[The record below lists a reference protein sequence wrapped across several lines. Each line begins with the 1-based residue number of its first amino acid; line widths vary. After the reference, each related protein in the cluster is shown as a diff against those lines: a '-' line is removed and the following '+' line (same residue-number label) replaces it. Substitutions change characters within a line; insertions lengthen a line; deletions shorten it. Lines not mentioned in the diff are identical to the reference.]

1 VRRDH
6 SMRIVGG
13 KHRGRKIEAPP
24 GLDVR
29 PTSDRAREALFNIL
43 IHGHL
48 SADGTSPLAGARVLD
63 AFAGSG
69 ALGLEALSRG
79 AEHALFIESDLKAC
93 AAIRAN
99 AKALGETGNVTV
111 IPGDATKPPP
121 CPGNSCSIVFLDP
134 PYGRD
139 LAASALEALA
149 ARRWIAAGAVC
160 VVELAI
166 NDGITLPSRFA
177 LLDDRKYGKAR
188 LLILRHQSADR

>member
-1 VRRDH
+1 
-6 SMRIVGG
+6 MRIVGG

-24 GLDVR
+24 GLEVR

-48 SADGTSPLAGARVLD
+48 SADGTSPLPGARVLD

-79 AEHALFIESDLKAC
+79 AAHALFIDSDAKAC

-99 AKALGETGNVTV
+99 AKALGEAANVTV

-121 CPGNSCSIVFLDP
+121 CPGAPCSVVFLDP

-139 LAASALEALA
+139 LAAPALSALA
-149 ARRWIAAGAVC
+149 ARGLIAEGAVG
-160 VVELAI
+160 VVELAKS
-166 NDGITLPSRFA
+166 DGITLPREFT
-177 LLDDRKYGKAR
+177 LIDDRHYGKAR
-188 LLILRHQSADR
+188 ILVLKYQRSS

>member
-1 VRRDH
+1 
-6 SMRIVGG
+6 MRIVGG

-24 GLDVR
+24 GPDVR

-48 SADGTSPLAGARVLD
+48 SDDGTSPLPGARVLD

-79 AEHALFIESDLKAC
+79 ADHALFIDSDAKAC

-99 AKALGETGNVTV
+99 AKALGETGSITV
-111 IPGDATKPPP
+111 IPADATKPPP
-121 CPGNSCSIVFLDP
+121 CPGAPCSIVFLDP

-139 LAASALEALA
+139 RAAPALAALA
-149 ARRWIAAGAVC
+149 ARGWIADDAVC
-160 VVELAI
+160 IVELAI
-166 NDGITLPSRFA
+166 DDGITLPRGFA
-177 LLDDRKYGKAR
+177 LIDDRHYGKAR
-188 LLILRHQSADR
+188 LLIVKYQSTKR

>member
-1 VRRDH
+1 
-6 SMRIVGG
+6 MRIVGG
-13 KHRGRKIEAPP
+13 KHRGRRIEAPP
-24 GLDVR
+24 GQDVR

-48 SADGTSPLAGARVLD
+48 SADGTSPLPGARVLD

-79 AEHALFIESDLKAC
+79 AGHALFIESDAKAC

-99 AKALGETGNVTV
+99 AKALGETANATV

-121 CPGNSCSIVFLDP
+121 CPGAPCAIVFLDP

-139 LAASALEALA
+139 LARPALA
-149 ARRWIAAGAVC
+149 ALAERGWIADGALC
-160 VVELAI
+160 IVELAI
-166 NDGITLPSRFA
+166 DDGITLAAEFSRC
-177 LLDDRKYGKAR
+177 LDDRNYGKAR
-188 LLILRHQSADR
+188 LLILKHSPLE